1 VQAAIQ
7 RFSFAI
13 DVFFKIFYQV
23 EIVVMPLNMA
33 TNDFFVTFPHVTKW
47 RSFAFSSSSH
57 ELKLYFIH
65 NGAELP
71 AVFISAKQISLH
83 ARQS

>member
-1 VQAAIQ
+1 
-7 RFSFAI
+7 
-13 DVFFKIFYQV
+13 
-23 EIVVMPLNMA
+23 MA

-83 ARQS
+83 AR